1 MGILL
6 CVLYKSLILKKK
18 RLKSLLTCYPVV
30 LLPEIVIV
38 CYFSSMFFVRH
49 CISAH
54 VSLF

>member
-6 CVLYKSLILKKK
+6 CVLYKSLIFKKK
-18 RLKSLLTCYPVV
+18 RLKSLLTCYSVV

-38 CYFSSMFFVRH
+38 CYFSMMFFVRH